1 MYIKKSNVSWNGV
14 KANDQ
19 TKPRCC
25 YAKTA
30 GTRYR
35 QQSCTAD
42 YAKYAGKKKPMEG
55 STRNREDE
63 AGERGENSL
72 RQNATKN
79 SRVAQRTV
87 RFGCYKT

>member
-1 MYIKKSNVSWNGV
+1 MYIKKINVSWNGV
-14 KANDQ
+14 KANVQ

-42 YAKYAGKKKPMEG
+42 YAKYAGKKKSTKG
-55 STRNREDE
+55 STRNWHEYIGHIRHSEKK
-63 AGERGENSL
+63 L
-72 RQNATKN
+72 
-79 SRVAQRTV
+79 
-87 RFGCYKT
+87 